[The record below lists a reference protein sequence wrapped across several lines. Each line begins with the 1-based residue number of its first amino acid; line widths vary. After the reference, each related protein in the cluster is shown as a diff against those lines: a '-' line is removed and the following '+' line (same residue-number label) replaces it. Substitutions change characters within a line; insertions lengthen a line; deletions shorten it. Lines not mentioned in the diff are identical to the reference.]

1 MRLPEYDT
9 EFLVQLVNDI
19 VKEAIRH
26 GGDSG
31 GAYFTNHKK
40 LFSALT
46 YLKNWLGLDGYA
58 VVDFSGELYLAKL
71 AKEADS

>member
-9 EFLVQLVNDI
+9 EFLVQLVNDV

-31 GAYFTNHKK
+31 GAYFTNHKN
-40 LFSALT
+40 LFRELT
-46 YLKNWLGLDGYA
+46 DLRNWLGLDDYV

-71 AKEADS
+71 AGEVEE